1 MDISIFGLE
10 LSRAAAAETSID
22 AIRASI
28 QRASRE
34 GFSGYWLPQATGL
47 DALTT
52 LAVAG
57 SGISMRLGAAVVP
70 IHTRHP
76 VVMAQQALTANQ
88 ALNGNLTLGV
98 GASHR
103 VFVERVWGLSF
114 DRSVAYMAEYTE
126 ILLLLLQEREAYVR
140 GKRVTM
146 RGDLDIEGPAC
157 PVLIA
162 ALGPRMLELA
172 GRVAAGTV
180 TWMAGIKTIR
190 EFAVP
195 TINEAAAAAGR
206 NAPEV
211 VVGLPVCVT
220 DDIEGARGR
229 AAALLGKE
237 EQASSYK
244 TLLEREGLSGAGD
257 MCVLGSED
265 RVAHQ
270 LAAFFEAGA
279 TSILAAPIGTADEKE
294 RTWECLA
301 ALACARTSDG

>member
-10 LSRAAAAETSID
+10 LSRSAAAETSID

-47 DALTT
+47 DALTA

-57 SGISMRLGAAVVP
+57 SGVSMRLGTAVVP
-70 IHTRHP
+70 VHTRHP
-76 VVMAQQALTANQ
+76 VAMAQQALTVNQ
-88 ALNGNLTLGV
+88 ALDGNLTLGV
-98 GASHR
+98 GVSHR
-103 VFVERVWGLSF
+103 FFVERVWGLSF
-114 DRSVAYMAEYTE
+114 DRPAAYMAEYLE
-126 ILLLLLQEREAYVR
+126 ILLLLLEERQAYAR
-140 GKRVTM
+140 GQRVTM

-172 GRVAAGTV
+172 GRVATGTI
-180 TWMAGIKTIR
+180 TWMAGVNTIR
-190 EFAVP
+190 ELTAP

-206 NAPEV
+206 SAPEI

-220 DDIEGARGR
+220 DDIEGARAR

-237 EQASSYK
+237 EKASSYK
-244 TLLEREGLSGAGD
+244 TMLEREGLEGAGD
-257 MCVLGSED
+257 MCVLGSEN
-265 RVAHQ
+265 RVADQ
-270 LAAFFEAGA
+270 IAKYFEAGA
-279 TSILAAPIGTADEKE
+279 TSIVAAPTGTADEKE

-301 ALACARTSDG
+301 ALAK